1 LRRENPILKGSKKN
15 YIRKVLG
22 GIKVKNIVI
31 TGAARTA
38 VGGYLGSLKTV
49 EAQDLASAVLKE
61 AAKRSNISLEQVE
74 QVVMG
79 DVYGYTP
86 NVARCASLVA
96 GIPESTPAYSVDRQ
110 CASSLQAVVSAAYE
124 IAAEEADII
133 LAGGVEVMSRLV
145 YYLDPSTRAEPF
157 RIGDKTVYDTFTHG
171 VTIVQPKSLYPELNM
186 GLTAENIAE
195 RYNISREEQDRFA
208 LDSQKKMKTAVEA
221 GKFKDE
227 IIPYEVKLRKSSFI
241 FDTDE
246 HPKPETT
253 METLGKL
260 RPAFKSGGT
269 VTAGNSSGMN
279 DGASAVVVMSE
290 EKAKELG
297 CKPLVK
303 IISHSS
309 VGVDPSVMGLG
320 PIKAIQKALKK
331 ANLTLE
337 DIDLYEINEAFAAQ
351 SLGVLKELGMDMGSK
366 IYDRVNVNGGAIA
379 HGHALANSG
388 TRLLTTLIYELKRRG
403 GRYGVVSLC
412 IGGGQGMAMVVENC
426 K

>member
-1 LRRENPILKGSKKN
+1 MKKC
-15 YIRKVLG
+15 
-22 GIKVKNIVI
+22 VI

-49 EAQDLASAVLKE
+49 EAQDLAGAVLKE
-61 AAKRSNISLEQVE
+61 TVKRSNISLDQVE

-86 NVARCASLVA
+86 NVARCSSLVA
-96 GIPESTPAYSVDRQ
+96 GIPESIPAYTVDRQ
-110 CASSLQAVVSAAYE
+110 CASSLQAVVSAVYE
-124 IAAEEADII
+124 IEADEADVI

-145 YYLDPSTRAEPF
+145 FYLDPSTRYEPL
-157 RIGDKTVYDTFTHG
+157 RLGDKPLYDTFAHG
-171 VTIVQPKSLYPELNM
+171 VTIVQPKSLYPGLNM
-186 GLTAENIAE
+186 GFTAENVAE
-195 RYNISREEQDRFA
+195 KYNISREEQDCFA
-208 LDSQKKMKTAVEA
+208 LDSQKKMKAAMDAE
-221 GKFKDE
+221 KFKDE
-227 IIPYEVKLRKSSFI
+227 IVPFEVKLRKSSFI

-253 METLGKL
+253 MESLGKL
-260 RPAFKSGGT
+260 KPAFKQEGGT

-290 EKAKELG
+290 EKAMELG
-297 CKPLVK
+297 CKPLVR

-309 VGVDPSVMGLG
+309 VGVDPTIMGIG
-320 PIKAIQKALKK
+320 PVPAIKKALKK

-337 DIDLYEINEAFAAQ
+337 DIDLFEINEAFASQ
-351 SLGVLKELGMDMGSK
+351 SLGVLKELGMDMGTK
-366 IYDRVNVNGGAIA
+366 LYDRVNVNGGAIA

-426 K
+426 Q

>member
-1 LRRENPILKGSKKN
+1 MKN
-15 YIRKVLG
+15 C
-22 GIKVKNIVI
+22 VI

-38 VGGYLGSLKTV
+38 VGGYLGSLKSV
-49 EAQDLASAVLKE
+49 EAQDLASAVIKE
-61 AAKRSNISLEQVE
+61 AAKRSNIELDKID

-86 NVARCASLVA
+86 NVSRCASLIA
-96 GIPESTPAYSVDRQ
+96 GIPESTPAYTVDRQ
-110 CASSLQAVVSAAYE
+110 CASSLQAVVSAVYE
-124 IAAEEADII
+124 IQSEEADII
-133 LAGGVEVMSRLV
+133 MASGVEVMSRLT
-145 YYLDPSTRAEPF
+145 YYLDPSTRAEAF
-157 RIGDKTVYDTFTHG
+157 KIGNKTIFDTFLNG
-171 VTIVQPKSLYPELNM
+171 VTLVQPKSLYPNLNM
-186 GLTAENIAE
+186 GLTAENVAT
-195 RYNISREEQDRFA
+195 RYNITREEQDAFA
-208 LDSQKKMKTAVEA
+208 VDSQKKMKTAIDA

-227 IIPYEVKLRKSSFI
+227 IVPYEVKLKKSSFI

-246 HPKPETT
+246 HPRPNTT
-253 METLGKL
+253 METLAKL
-260 RPAFKSGGT
+260 KPAFKEGGT

-320 PIKAIQKALKK
+320 PVPAIQKALKK

-337 DIDLYEINEAFAAQ
+337 DIDLFEINEAFAAQ

-366 IYDRVNVNGGAIA
+366 LYERVNVNGGAIA

-388 TRLLTTLIYELKRRG
+388 TRLLITLIYELKRRG
-403 GRYGVVSLC
+403 GRYGVASLC
-412 IGGGQGMAMVVENC
+412 IGGGQGMALVVENC